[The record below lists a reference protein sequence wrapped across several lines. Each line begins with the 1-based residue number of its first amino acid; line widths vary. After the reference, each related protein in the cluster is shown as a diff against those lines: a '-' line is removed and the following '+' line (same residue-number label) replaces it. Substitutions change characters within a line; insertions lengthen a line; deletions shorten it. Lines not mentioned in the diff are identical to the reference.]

1 MRHFCHHDT
10 IISLVGNWLQHRRG
24 RTFELSGPRGC
35 RTMTSRGALASSRVM
50 LFNRFTRRS
59 GRGVT
64 TGLGPSLWRKKTCQ
78 HTSDPQTFQVAHHF
92 VDCWRSYLTL
102 RTLQA
107 LHFPVRWLRTTENST
122 SSPVWSS
129 RPSCTSFTWKNSFLL
144 SPTSYV
150 IKPNWEQIQNK
161 NKLKKKNLQNVFL
174 VISCMRVCSIPHEP
188 ISPHENRQI
197 ITWSLTHSTKARRCG
212 TTLQAIFCPVWTIV
226 QTWNLTSSPFC
237 RQSALFT
244 IPMIPKG

>member
-1 MRHFCHHDT
+1 
-10 IISLVGNWLQHRRG
+10 
-24 RTFELSGPRGC
+24 
-35 RTMTSRGALASSRVM
+35 MTSRGALASSRVM

-64 TGLGPSLWRKKTCQ
+64 TGLGPSLWRQKTCQ
-78 HTSDPQTFQVAHHF
+78 HTNEPKTFQVPQHF
-92 VDCWRSYLTL
+92 VNCWRSYLTL

-161 NKLKKKNLQNVFL
+161 NKFKKKKPLELLPCNFL
-174 VISCMRVCSIPHEP
+174 HDQYALFHMS
-188 ISPHENRQI
+188 
-197 ITWSLTHSTKARRCG
+197 
-212 TTLQAIFCPVWTIV
+212 
-226 QTWNLTSSPFC
+226 
-237 RQSALFT
+237 QSALMKTDRSLPGLWHTPPRLGAVGPRCKPSSAQFGQLCKPGT
-244 IPMIPKG
+244 WQVLLSADSPPCLPYPWFRRGNCGF

>member
-1 MRHFCHHDT
+1 
-10 IISLVGNWLQHRRG
+10 
-24 RTFELSGPRGC
+24 
-35 RTMTSRGALASSRVM
+35 M

-64 TGLGPSLWRKKTCQ
+64 TGLGPSLWHQKTWKKTCQ
-78 HTSDPQTFQVAHHF
+78 HTNDPQTFQVPQHF
-92 VDCWRSYLTL
+92 VDCRRSYLTL

-161 NKLKKKNLQNVFL
+161 FNIYVLFH
-174 VISCMRVCSIPHEP
+174 M
-188 ISPHENRQI
+188 
-197 ITWSLTHSTKARRCG
+197 
-212 TTLQAIFCPVWTIV
+212 
-226 QTWNLTSSPFC
+226 
-237 RQSALFT
+237 RQSALMKTDRSLPGLWHTPPRLGAVGPRCKPFSAQFGQLCKPGT
-244 IPMIPKG
+244 WQVLLSADSPPCLPYPWFRKGNSGF

>member
-1 MRHFCHHDT
+1 
-10 IISLVGNWLQHRRG
+10 
-24 RTFELSGPRGC
+24 
-35 RTMTSRGALASSRVM
+35 MTRRGALASSRVM

-64 TGLGPSLWRKKTCQ
+64 TGLGPSLQRYIHDEKKRSQCDVCHLKILGGKNKNKKKKQVSAKIQENQNLKQFQ
-78 HTSDPQTFQVAHHF
+78 HHSFSWSP
-92 VDCWRSYLTL
+92 YLTL

-150 IKPNWEQIQNK
+150 MKPNWEQRNNFIIQNFHSSRACDV
-161 NKLKKKNLQNVFL
+161 LIMTSTLISLIKK
-174 VISCMRVCSIPHEP
+174 
-188 ISPHENRQI
+188 
-197 ITWSLTHSTKARRCG
+197 
-212 TTLQAIFCPVWTIV
+212 
-226 QTWNLTSSPFC
+226 
-237 RQSALFT
+237 
-244 IPMIPKG
+244 